1 MTTFGARLWL
11 RLGRCLGALVY
22 LLGIRKKVALDGLG
36 RAFPD
41 KTAAERRVLAR
52 AAYQGFGQSLAELVL
67 VRRLS
72 DHELAS
78 IVRFEG
84 WERYEAAA
92 ALGKGVVVAVGHFGN
107 WELLMR
113 ACGRRGVKL
122 TVLRRDLRGF
132 FNQRIFAGRRKAGVG
147 ELLDKGVAGDAVAL
161 LRRGETLALAVDQ
174 NMQAKRGVFVDFF
187 GTPACTTPAPAVLSL
202 RTGAPLIAAFPIR
215 DPDGT
220 HRVLVDGPFHAPEGA
235 KGHAAVLA
243 LTQEVTRAV
252 ERVVRAHPDH
262 WYWLHR
268 RWKTR
273 PPGQPDFYA
282 K

>member
-1 MTTFGARLWL
+1 MKGSFARLWIA
-11 RLGRCLGALVY
+11 LGRALGALVFA
-22 LLGIRKKVALDGLG
+22 LGIRKKVALDGLG
-36 RAFPD
+36 RAFPQASGD
-41 KTAAERRVLAR
+41 ERRRLAR
-52 AAYQGFGQSLAELVL
+52 AAYVQFGRSLAELAV

-72 DHELAS
+72 GEELAAM
-78 IVRFEG
+78 VRFDG

-92 ALGKGVVVAVGHFGN
+92 SLGKGVVVAVGHFGN

-122 TVLRRDLRGF
+122 TVLRRDLKDAWSR
-132 FNQRIFAGRRKAGVG
+132 RLFAGRRKAGVG

-174 NMQAKRGVFVDFF
+174 NMSVKRGVFVDFF
-187 GTPACTTPAPAVLSL
+187 GERACTTPAPAVLSL

-215 DPDGT
+215 EADGT
-220 HRVLVDGPFHAPEGA
+220 HRVLVEGPFRAPEGA

-252 ERVVRAHPDH
+252 ERVIRAHPDH

-273 PPGQPDFYA
+273 PP
-282 K
+282 

>member
-1 MTTFGARLWL
+1 MNTIFARVFL
-11 RLGRCLGALVY
+11 RLGRLFGALVY
-22 LLGIRKKVALDGLG
+22 ALGIRRRVALQGMA

-41 KTAAERRVLAR
+41 RSEADRRSLVR
-52 AAYQGFGQSLAELVL
+52 AAYAGFGQSLAELSI

-72 DHELAS
+72 NEEFEKL
-78 IVRFEG
+78 VRFDG
-84 WERYEAAA
+84 WERYEQAA

-122 TVLRRDLRGF
+122 TVLRRDLRGAVE
-132 FNQRIFAGRRKAGVG
+132 QRLFAGRRKAGVG
-147 ELLDKGVAGDAVAL
+147 ELLDKGVASDAVAL

-174 NMQAKRGVFVDFF
+174 NMQLKKGVFVDFF

-215 DPDGT
+215 EEGGT
-220 HRVLVDGPFHAPEGA
+220 HRVLVEGPFTVEPGL
-235 KGHAAVLA
+235 KGHQAVVA
-243 LTQEVTRAV
+243 LTQQLTRAV
-252 ERVVRAHPDH
+252 ERVIRAHPDH

-273 PPGQPDFYA
+273 PP
-282 K
+282 

>member
-1 MTTFGARLWL
+1 LARAWL
-11 RLGRCLGALVY
+11 RLGRWLGALAY
-22 LLGIRKKVALDGLG
+22 LLGIRRGVALQGLA

-41 KTAAERRVLAR
+41 RAAADRAALAR
-52 AAYQGFGQSLAELVL
+52 AAYSQFGQSLFELSL

-72 DHELAS
+72 DAQLEKV
-78 IVRFEG
+78 VRFEG
-84 WERYEAAA
+84 WERYQEAAA
-92 ALGKGVVVAVGHFGN
+92 HGKGVVVAVGHFGN

-113 ACGRRGVKL
+113 ACGRRGVRL
-122 TVLRRDLRGF
+122 TVLRRDLKDAVSKRL
-132 FNQRIFAGRRKAGVG
+132 FAGRRKAGVG
-147 ELLDKGVAGDAVAL
+147 ELLDKGVASDAVAL

-174 NMQAKRGVFVDFF
+174 NMQLKRGVFVDFF
-187 GTPACTTPAPAVLSL
+187 GEPACTTPAPAVLSL

-215 DPDGT
+215 EADGT
-220 HRVLVDGPFHAPEGA
+220 HRVLVEGPFRTPEGA
-235 KGHAAVLA
+235 RGHAAVLA

-273 PPGQPDFYA
+273 PQ
-282 K
+282 

>member
-174 NMQAKRGVFVDFF
+174 NMQLKRGVFVDFF

-202 RTGAPLIAAFPIR
+202 RTGAPLIAAFPVR
-215 DPDGT
+215 HADGT
-220 HRVLVDGPFHAPEGA
+220 HSVLVDGPFRAPEGA

-243 LTQEVTRAV
+243 VTQEVTRAV
-252 ERVVRAHPDH
+252 ERIVRAHPDH

-273 PPGQPDFYA
+273 P
-282 K
+282 

>member
-1 MTTFGARLWL
+1 LNGFFARLWL
-11 RLGRCLGALVY
+11 ALGTAFGSLVY
-22 LLGIRKKVALDGLG
+22 LLGVRRQVALDGLG

-41 KTAAERRVLAR
+41 RGAGDRKQLAR
-52 AAYQGFGQSLAELVL
+52 AAYAQFGRSLAELAV

-72 DHELAS
+72 DDELGR
-78 IVRFEG
+78 IVRFDG

-122 TVLRRDLRGF
+122 TVLRRDLKDAWSKRL
-132 FNQRIFAGRRKAGVG
+132 FAGRRKAGVG

-174 NMQAKRGVFVDFF
+174 NMQLKKGVFVDFF

-215 DPDGT
+215 EADGT
-220 HRVLVDGPFHAPEGA
+220 HRVLVEGPFRAPEGA
-235 KGHAAVLA
+235 KGHAAVVA
-243 LTQEVTRAV
+243 VTQEVTRAV

-273 PPGQPDFYA
+273 PT

>member
-1 MTTFGARLWL
+1 MTGFFSRVWL
-11 RLGRCLGALVY
+11 ALGRLLGSLIF
-22 LLGIRKKVALDGLG
+22 LLGIRKQVSLEGLS
-36 RAFPD
+36 RAFPHETD
-41 KTAAERRVLAR
+41 AGRTALAK
-52 AAYQGFGQSLAELVL
+52 AAYRQFGQSLAELTL

-72 DHELAS
+72 DDELAA

-84 WERYEAAA
+84 WENYEAAA

-132 FNQRIFAGRRKAGVG
+132 FNRKLFAGRRKAGVG
-147 ELLDKGVAGDAVAL
+147 ELLDKGVASDAVAI

-174 NMQAKRGVFVDFF
+174 NMQPKKGVFVDFF

-202 RTGAPLIAAFPIR
+202 RTGAPLIAAFPVR
-215 DPDGT
+215 DKDGS
-220 HRVLVDGPFHAPEGA
+220 HRVVVQGPFRAPEGT

-243 LTQEVTRAV
+243 VTQQLTRAV
-252 ERVVRAHPDH
+252 ERMVRAHPDH

-273 PPGQPDFYA
+273 P
-282 K
+282 